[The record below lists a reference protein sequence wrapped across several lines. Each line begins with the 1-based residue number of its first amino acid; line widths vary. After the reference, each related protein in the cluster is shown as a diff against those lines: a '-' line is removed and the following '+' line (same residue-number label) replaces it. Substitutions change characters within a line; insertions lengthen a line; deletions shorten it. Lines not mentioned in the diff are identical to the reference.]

1 MIFPNWKNR
10 RKMVNLGVKKSSF
23 FRRRL
28 RVELRCPVTNESV
41 LRVVV
46 LVQGK
51 SHSPS
56 SHPNYNQ
63 TKRAITLKWPHIT
76 TLQPVFSGHDTAS
89 SHGGSEQIKFLID
102 LGINYF
108 GPNAVFLSVVP
119 SFSIRVER
127 TGCLLNLLTLQR
139 CSEPPYVIV
148 HTWLGLIWLPPGFLH

>member
-1 MIFPNWKNR
+1 MLFWGEKNNFLR
-10 RKMVNLGVKKSSF
+10 I
-23 FRRRL
+23 RL
-28 RVELRCPVTNESV
+28 IVELRCPVTNESV

-76 TLQPVFSGHDTAS
+76 TLQPVFSGQDTAS
-89 SHGGSEQIKFLID
+89 PHVSAEQIKFLID

-108 GPNAVFLSVVP
+108 GPDAVFEKGWEDGDI
-119 SFSIRVER
+119 F
-127 TGCLLNLLTLQR
+127 
-139 CSEPPYVIV
+139 
-148 HTWLGLIWLPPGFLH
+148 